1 MHPLIEFKK
10 TIALSIIIPLLA
22 CIAFTQTVRAVN
34 PAPDGGYGPPAYGT
48 GNTAEGEDALLNLTS
63 GGNFNTATGYRT
75 LHNNTTGNFNT
86 AIGAGA
92 LFNNTAD
99 ENTAMGAGALSN
111 NTTGTF
117 NTAVGEAALFYN
129 TAGGINTGVGN
140 GALESNTTGH
150 HNTASGVS
158 ALGSNTTGGFNTAS
172 GVNAL
177 TSNTSGASNTASG
190 VDALRS
196 NTTGDNNTAL
206 GFDTLFNNDTGRSN
220 TAIGRSALSDNTTG
234 IENTATG
241 ESALSATTTGARN
254 VAVGADALLHNT
266 AGSFNVAA
274 GFNTLGDSK
283 TGRSNVGIGPQALSS
298 NVAGSNN
305 TAIGALAGINST
317 GDANV
322 YVGAGMLG
330 VAGENNTTRIKNI
343 YSSVASGRAVYVNS
357 DNKIGTLSSS
367 RRYKEEIKP
376 MDKASETLFAL
387 KPVTFRYKKE
397 VDSERAL
404 SFGLIAE
411 DVAEISPALITRDE
425 KGNPQSVRYEAVNA
439 MLLNEFLK
447 EHKKVEEQQTGM
459 TELRSIVA
467 QQQKQIGALSASL
480 QRVSAELEAS
490 RAVPQTVDLSAAHS
504 RMSSD

>member
-1 MHPLIEFKK
+1 MHLLIRFRKP
-10 TIALSIIIPLLA
+10 IALMIMSFLA
-22 CIAFTQTVRAVN
+22 YVASPQRVQAVS
-34 PAPDGGYGPPAYGT
+34 PPPDGGYGPPAYGT
-48 GNTAEGEDALLNLTS
+48 GNTAEGEDALLNLS
-63 GGNFNTATGYRT
+63 GGGHFNTATGYRT
-75 LHNNTTGNFNT
+75 LYNNTTGDFNT

-92 LFNNTAD
+92 LFNNTAA
-99 ENTAMGAGALSN
+99 ENTAVGAGALLN

-117 NTAVGEAALFYN
+117 NTAVGESALFFN
-129 TAGGINTGVGN
+129 TTGSINTSVGN

-150 HNTASGVS
+150 HNTANGVS

-190 VDALRS
+190 VNALRT
-196 NTTGDNNTAL
+196 NNTGDNNTAL
-206 GFDTLFNNDTGRSN
+206 GFNALFNNDSGNSN
-220 TAIGRSALSDNTTG
+220 TGIGRSALSDNTTG

-241 ESALSATTTGARN
+241 ESALSNSTTGDRN
-254 VAVGADALLHNT
+254 VAVGADALLSNT
-266 AGSFNVAA
+266 VGSFNVAA
-274 GFNTLGDSK
+274 GFNALGDNNA
-283 TGRSNVGIGPQALSS
+283 GRSNVGVGPQALSG
-298 NVAGSNN
+298 NVAGNNN
-305 TAIGALAGINST
+305 TAIGALAGIAST
-317 GDANV
+317 GDFNV
-322 YVGAGMLG
+322 YVGAGMIG
-330 VAGENNTTRIKNI
+330 VAGENSTTRIRNI

-376 MDKASETLFAL
+376 MDKASQTLFAL

-425 KGNPQSVRYEAVNA
+425 KGKPQSVRYEAVNA

-447 EHKKVEEQQTGM
+447 EHRAFLEEQRKVERLEKQVAALTAGLQKVSEQ
-459 TELRSIVA
+459 L
-467 QQQKQIGALSASL
+467 
-480 QRVSAELEAS
+480 
-490 RAVPQTVDLSAAHS
+490 VPQVVSNP
-504 RMSSD
+504 

>member
-1 MHPLIEFKK
+1 MHLPIQFRKP
-10 TIALSIIIPLLA
+10 IALIIISLLA
-22 CIAFTQTVRAVN
+22 CIASPQRVRAVI
-34 PAPDGGYGPPAYGT
+34 PAPDGSYGPPAYGT
-48 GNTAEGEDALLNLTS
+48 GNTAEGEDALLNLSS
-63 GGNFNTATGYRT
+63 GGSFNTATGYRT
-75 LHNNTTGNFNT
+75 LHSLTTGSFNT

-99 ENTAMGAGALSN
+99 ENTAMGAGALLN

-117 NTAVGEAALFYN
+117 NTALGESALFYN
-129 TAGGINTGVGN
+129 TTGGINTGVGH
-140 GALESNTTGH
+140 GALESNTTGVF
-150 HNTASGVS
+150 NTANGVS

-190 VDALRS
+190 VNALRT

-206 GFDTLFNNDTGRSN
+206 GFNALFNNDTGGGN
-220 TAIGRSALSDNTTG
+220 TAVGRSALSDNTTG
-234 IENTATG
+234 IGNTATG
-241 ESALSATTTGARN
+241 ESALSGTTTGDRN
-254 VAVGADALLHNT
+254 VAVGGDALLSNT

-274 GFNTLGDSK
+274 GFNALGDNK
-283 TGRSNVGIGPQALSS
+283 AGRSNVGVGPQALSS
-298 NVAGSNN
+298 NIGGSSN
-305 TAIGALAGINST
+305 TAVGALAGINST

-322 YVGAGMLG
+322 YVGAGMIG

-376 MDKASETLFAL
+376 MDKTSETLFAL

-411 DVAEISPALITRDE
+411 EVAEISPALITRDE

-447 EHKKVEEQQTGM
+447 EHKAFVEEQGKVQEQGATIARL
-459 TELRSIVA
+459 EQQVA
-467 QQQKQIGALSASL
+467 ALSAGL
-480 QRVSAELEAS
+480 QKVSAQLELSKSA
-490 RAVPQTVDLSAAHS
+490 PQTVVENH
-504 RMSSD
+504 

>member
-1 MHPLIEFKK
+1 MHLLIRFRKP
-10 TIALSIIIPLLA
+10 IALIIMSLLA
-22 CIAFTQTVRAVN
+22 YIASPQNVQAVS
-34 PAPDGGYGPPAYGT
+34 PPPDGGYGPPAYGT
-48 GNTAEGEDALLNLTS
+48 GNTAEGEDALLNL
-63 GGNFNTATGYRT
+63 GNDGHFNTAIGYRT
-75 LHNNTTGNFNT
+75 LHSITTGSFNT

-92 LFNNTAD
+92 LFNNIAD
-99 ENTAMGAGALSN
+99 ENTAMGAGALLN

-117 NTAVGEAALFYN
+117 NTALGEAALFYN
-129 TAGGINTGVGN
+129 TTGGINTGVGN

-150 HNTASGVS
+150 FNTATGVS

-190 VDALRS
+190 VNALRT

-206 GFDTLFNNDTGRSN
+206 GFNALFNNDTGGSN

-234 IENTATG
+234 IGNTATG
-241 ESALSATTTGARN
+241 ESALSATTIGARN
-254 VAVGADALLHNT
+254 VAVGADALLSNT

-274 GFNTLGDSK
+274 GFNALGDNK
-283 TGRSNVGIGPQALSS
+283 TGRSNVGVGPQALSS
-298 NVAGSNN
+298 NTGGSNN
-305 TAIGALAGINST
+305 TAVGALAGINST
-317 GDANV
+317 GDFNV
-322 YVGAGMLG
+322 YVGAGMIG

-367 RRYKEEIKP
+367 RRYKEEIKA

-411 DVAEISPALITRDE
+411 DVAEISPALITSDE

-447 EHKKVEEQQTGM
+447 EHRAFLEEQRKVERLEKQ
-459 TELRSIVA
+459 VA
-467 QQQKQIGALSASL
+467 ALTAGLQK
-480 QRVSAELEAS
+480 VSAQLELNKPAP
-490 RAVPQTVDLSAAHS
+490 RTVLND
-504 RMSSD
+504 R